1 MPQHPFHTSGL
12 RAAGRSARPR
22 TGRGVTL
29 GVRHPSDRRADRKGI
44 LMDTSG
50 IIAWFF
56 WMFVAVA
63 YLMVVLQV
71 FADLF
76 RDHELSGWGKA
87 AWILF
92 ILFVPFIAVVVY
104 LIARGSGMSA
114 RQTTGASH
122 GAREDSVTGVAGH
135 ASVSPANRI
144 ADAEALL
151 ADGAITQAEFD
162 RLKAEALA

>member
-1 MPQHPFHTSGL
+1 METSG
-12 RAAGRSARPR
+12 
-22 TGRGVTL
+22 V
-29 GVRHPSDRRADRKGI
+29 V
-44 LMDTSG
+44 
-50 IIAWFF
+50 AWFF

-71 FADLF
+71 FAVLF
-76 RDHELSGWGKA
+76 RDHALSGWGKA

-104 LIARGSGMSA
+104 LVARGSGMSS
-114 RQTTGASH
+114 RQAAPSH
-122 GAREDSVTGVAGH
+122 GAREDAVTGVAGH
-135 ASVSPANRI
+135 ASASPANRI

>member
-1 MPQHPFHTSGL
+1 
-12 RAAGRSARPR
+12 
-22 TGRGVTL
+22 
-29 GVRHPSDRRADRKGI
+29 
-44 LMDTSG
+44 MDTSG
-50 IIAWFF
+50 MVAWFF
-56 WMFVAVA
+56 WMFVAIA

-71 FADLF
+71 FGDLF
-76 RDHELSGWGKA
+76 RDHALSGWAKA

-92 ILFVPFIAVVVY
+92 ILFVPFLAVVVY
-104 LIARGSGMSA
+104 LIARGSGMSE
-114 RQTTGASH
+114 RQSAPSH

-135 ASVSPANRI
+135 ATMSPANRI

>member
-1 MPQHPFHTSGL
+1 MDASGM
-12 RAAGRSARPR
+12 
-22 TGRGVTL
+22 V
-29 GVRHPSDRRADRKGI
+29 
-44 LMDTSG
+44 
-50 IIAWFF
+50 AWFF
-56 WMFVAVA
+56 WMFVSIA
-63 YLMVVLQV
+63 YLVVVFAV

-76 RDHELSGWGKA
+76 RDHALSGWGKA

-92 ILFVPFIAVVVY
+92 IVFVPFFAVVVY
-104 LIARGSGMSA
+104 LVARGSGMSE
-114 RQTTGASH
+114 RQASPSH

-135 ASVSPANRI
+135 ASMSPANRI